1 MAFNFFKK
9 LFRKNKNTIKLT
21 AEEAYGS
28 AAVEEVPAPAPVRE
42 DISGTEA
49 EPSQSFRTVLYACL
63 DDPDTVATKIRS
75 VMSDSF
81 ISVTENGEGYSGL
94 LTENVRTSV
103 TLEIDEDCAPG
114 LALRAEFE
122 KSTLPDKD
130 VIHAALMQMALF
142 DVKMILVSSGN
153 GENAG
158 IAHDALIRS
167 LTSALRGFYLKEDG
181 LYRWDGKLL
190 TDKQGNTDLTVFMP
204 VRCTSGSEGA
214 AIDPSVARMN
224 HTMSILQSKGITV
237 PCDAPVQLDEKNVE
251 LRPVEDIVGR
261 AAALLLTS
269 LTAMAYTTPSE
280 YASPSSWSMALAE
293 KMDRQY
299 AVKSYLTNK
308 EKAYLARPTPD
319 KHESFLA
326 GSEACAMLLWGIGLT
341 DPGWPSQKTDLRA
354 LSDLF
359 KTGSYSLMLKLARP
373 RESAVLADMHDL
385 IRRLH
390 YATVF
395 SPAEELEKT
404 QVDADVVYERHYAI
418 NWMLG
423 VDGITS
429 WDNVIP
435 RT

>member
-9 LFRKNKNTIKLT
+9 LFRKNKNTIKMT
-21 AEEAYGS
+21 AEEAYSS
-28 AAVEEVPAPAPVRE
+28 AAPEEMSAPAPVRE
-42 DISGTEA
+42 DISESEA
-49 EPSQSFRTVLYACL
+49 KPSQSFRTVLYACL

-81 ISVTENGEGYSGL
+81 ISVTENEDGYSGL

-103 TLEIDEDCAPG
+103 TLEMDEDCAPG
-114 LALRAEFE
+114 IALRSEFE
-122 KSTLPDKD
+122 KAALPDSD
-130 VIHAALMQMALF
+130 VINAALMQMALF
-142 DVKMILVSSGN
+142 DVKITLVSSGD

-158 IAHDALIRS
+158 AAHDTLVRNLTAALK
-167 LTSALRGFYLKEDG
+167 GFYVKEDG

-190 TDKQGNTDLTVFMP
+190 TDKQGNTELTVFMP
-204 VRCTSGSEGA
+204 VRCTSGSESA

-237 PCDAPVQLDEKNVE
+237 PCDAPAQLSEQNIE
-251 LRPVEDIVGR
+251 LRPAEDIVGR

-269 LTAMAYTTPSE
+269 LTAMAYTTPNE
-280 YASPSSWSMALAE
+280 YASPSTWSMALTE

-299 AVKSYLTNK
+299 AVKSYLTGK

-326 GSEACAMLLWGIGLT
+326 GSEACAMLLWGIGLM

-359 KTGSYSLMLKLARP
+359 KAGTYSLMLKQARP
-373 RESAVLADMHDL
+373 REGAVLADMHDL

-395 SPAEELEKT
+395 SPAEELEKA